1 MAAILDT
8 FIPNPDAGG
17 RHEIVI
23 DAPAELVLETAW
35 EFDIQSI
42 PAIRAIFWLR
52 GAILGTKNPVAP
64 RTDLIADML
73 GRGWGPLAEDPGH
86 FFAAGAACRPWL
98 ADVVFS
104 PIPPDRFAAYDE
116 PDRVKIAWTI
126 EVDPLGPGRSRFATE
141 TRAVATDARARA
153 LFRRYWFVFSIG
165 ILAIRKLLLRA
176 VRREAQR
183 KWQQKR
189 ENLVHSPS

>member
-1 MAAILDT
+1 
-8 FIPNPDAGG
+8 
-17 RHEIVI
+17 
-23 DAPAELVLETAW
+23 
-35 EFDIQSI
+35 
-42 PAIRAIFWLR
+42 
-52 GAILGTKNPVAP
+52 
-64 RTDLIADML
+64 ML
-73 GRGWGPLAEDPGH
+73 GRGWGPLAEESGR
-86 FFAAGAACRPWL
+86 FFAAGAVCQPWL

-104 PIPPDRFAAYDE
+104 PIPPGRFAAYDE
-116 PDRVKIAWTI
+116 PDRVKIAWTV

-141 TRAVATDARARA
+141 TRAVATDAHARAR
-153 LFRRYWFVFSIG
+153 FRRYWFVFSIG